1 MGKNKMKTKK
11 AASKRLK
18 VTGSGKLMHRQTGQ
32 GHLLSKKSRRRKR
45 RLSGDKDVASGDAK
59 HVADLLPYE

>member
-18 VTGSGKLMHRQTGQ
+18 VTGSGKIMHRQVGQ
-32 GHLLSKKSRRRKR
+32 GHLLSKKPSHRKR
-45 RLSGDKDVASGDAK
+45 HLSGEKELVSGDAK
-59 HVADLLPYE
+59 HIADLLPYE

>member
-18 VTGSGKLMHRQTGQ
+18 VTGSGKIMHRRTGQ
-32 GHLLSKKSRRRKR
+32 GHLLSKKSSRRKR
-45 RLSGDKDVASGDAK
+45 RLSDDKEVSRGDAK
-59 HVADLLPYE
+59 HIADLLPYE

>member
-18 VTGSGKLMHRQTGQ
+18 VTGSGRLMHRQIGQ
-32 GHLLSKKSRRRKR
+32 RHLLSKKSSRRKR
-45 RLSGDKDVASGDAK
+45 RLSGDKAVARGDAK
-59 HVADLLPYE
+59 HVADLLAHK

>member
-11 AASKRLK
+11 AASKRFK
-18 VTGSGKLMHRQTGQ
+18 TTGSGKLMHRQTGQ

-45 RLSGDKDVASGDAK
+45 RLSGNEKVASGDAK
-59 HVADLLPYE
+59 HIADLLPYE